1 MKWIAG
7 GIIGVVLGVAV
18 FFLFFDHAR
27 VVSIEGCVLHCK
39 TISGIVVPHHDI
51 VKAQRAEFFDIV
63 AREIRAPKTVILVSP
78 NHFESGKADIQTT
91 DKTWDLSNGAL
102 EPDREV
108 INAITISP
116 ARTTEVVQSGGFANE
131 HGIYLVLPDIHR
143 VWPQAKIVPLIL
155 KFNANIDEL
164 TKQLDE
170 KCHDCLVVA
179 SVDFSHYQ
187 PAVLANE
194 HDELSIRALEKLD
207 ERLIRDNAEVDSPA
221 SLQLLMQWAKR
232 HDTQR
237 FNLWKHTNSGELLA
251 DPDIETT
258 THAFG
263 WYGEGGPVSAERRV
277 SFLIGGDMMFAR
289 GIHATFES
297 NLKESVAH
305 IGDRLFWGTDA
316 SIINLEGAISAKP
329 VRPDPGPTFTFV
341 FPPQTVDVLKYMHI
355 DAVSLDNNHANNAGP
370 GGEQVTADL
379 LAKQDIGVLPQTFEG
394 EGLKLTVIGI
404 HTLWGVK
411 DITGQIRD
419 IKQDPDQRVI
429 IFPHWG
435 VEYEPIHTKQQE
447 ELAHL
452 WIDAGADAVIGSHPH
467 VIQDAQMYKGK
478 PIFYSLGNLLFD
490 QDWSIPTQQGML
502 IGGAFTDEGLEIF
515 ALPVISKNHQPELA
529 RGAIKQQLLKKIAGG
544 IIKQ

>member
-1 MKWIAG
+1 
-7 GIIGVVLGVAV
+7 
-18 FFLFFDHAR
+18 
-27 VVSIEGCVLHCK
+27 
-39 TISGIVVPHHDI
+39 
-51 VKAQRAEFFDIV
+51 
-63 AREIRAPKTVILVSP
+63 
-78 NHFESGKADIQTT
+78 
-91 DKTWDLSNGAL
+91 
-102 EPDREV
+102 
-108 INAITISP
+108 
-116 ARTTEVVQSGGFANE
+116 
-131 HGIYLVLPDIHR
+131 
-143 VWPQAKIVPLIL
+143 
-155 KFNANIDEL
+155 
-164 TKQLDE
+164 
-170 KCHDCLVVA
+170 
-179 SVDFSHYQ
+179 
-187 PAVLANE
+187 
-194 HDELSIRALEKLD
+194 
-207 ERLIRDNAEVDSPA
+207 
-221 SLQLLMQWAKR
+221 
-232 HDTQR
+232 
-237 FNLWKHTNSGELLA
+237 
-251 DPDIETT
+251 
-258 THAFG
+258 
-263 WYGEGGPVSAERRV
+263 
-277 SFLIGGDMMFAR
+277 MMFAR